1 MTSPATTPLTWN
13 GYVQAVCNMLVVQT
27 ATNGGIVSGADP
39 ETNIWLPQAVQYA
52 ELRIQR
58 DLDLLPARTSRT
70 YTLSSNPFTL
80 SSNDF
85 VTVETILVGSGATAA
100 PLLPVTQ
107 EYIQNVYQTAT
118 GQPTVFAMQGG
129 DLATGGNTSTLI
141 TVGPAPDVPYPVTVT
156 GMVRLPSLYS
166 FASSGTTAGSSTTW
180 ISTYLP
186 DLLIQASMVY
196 GSQYQR
202 NFGGTMQANDPGM
215 VGSYESQYQTLLSG
229 AKAENSR
236 ARFEAS
242 AWSSKSA
249 PINSTPGR

>member
-13 GYVQAVCNMLVVQT
+13 GYVQAVCNMLVV
-27 ATNGGIVSGADP
+27 ATTTSSGIVSGADP
-39 ETNIWLPQAVQYA
+39 ETNVWLPQAVQYA

-85 VTVETILVGSGATAA
+85 VTVETIMVGSGATAA

-141 TVGPAPDVPYPVTVT
+141 TVGPAPDVAYPVTVT

-166 FASSGTTAGSSTTW
+166 FAGSGATAGSSTTW

-196 GSQYQR
+196 GAEYQR
-202 NFGGTMQANDPGM
+202 NFSAVSNDPQMPGI
-215 VGSYESQYQTLLSG
+215 YESQYQTLLAG

-249 PINSTPGR
+249 PINATPGR